1 MLVSEVKPITKARK
15 DLLKDKNPEEIIEII
30 IEKPLQRACKEC
42 REKNIETLMSSANK
56 NNIAKNNKKIVTK
69 ADIIKKSKQHKLQT
83 FFRAGKGYGWLMLD
97 FKTLSD
103 ENKEIIFSLE
113 KELGEE
119 SIWFVES
126 LNVYVKNSI
135 RRFFKL
141 NLIEEDAGDKYDVLY
156 KEKRLLLMISGA
168 IYPRRSV
175 FIRMPL
181 NKTTT
186 SYEVE
191 EYFTNIISKL
201 KKQ

>member
-15 DLLKDKNPEEIIEII
+15 DILKDKNPEETIEII
-30 IEKPLQRACKEC
+30 IEKPLQKACKEC
-42 REKNIETLMSSANK
+42 REKNIETLMSSANR
-56 NNIAKNNKKIVTK
+56 NNIAKNSKKIVNK
-69 ADIIKKSKQHKLQT
+69 ADVIRTSKQHKLQT
-83 FFRAGKGYGWLMLD
+83 FFRAGKGYAWLMLD

-103 ENKEIIFSLE
+103 ENKEIVFSLE

-119 SIWFVES
+119 KIWFVES
-126 LNVYVKNSI
+126 FNVHVRNTVRK
-135 RRFFKL
+135 FFKFK
-141 NLIEEDAGDKYDVLY
+141 LIEEDIGDKYDMLY

-181 NKTTT
+181 NQKTT
-186 SYEVE
+186 SEEVE
-191 EYFTNIISKL
+191 EYFSNIISKF

>member
-15 DLLKDKNPEEIIEII
+15 DLLKDKNPQEIIEII
-30 IEKPLQRACKEC
+30 IEKPLQKACKEC

-56 NNIAKNNKKIVTK
+56 NNIAKNNKKIVNK
-69 ADIIKKSKQHKLQT
+69 ADVIKKSKEHKLQT
-83 FFRAGKGYGWLMLD
+83 FFRAGKGYAWLMLD
-97 FKTLSD
+97 FKTLSN

-119 SIWFVES
+119 KIWFVES
-126 LNVYVKNSI
+126 FNVHVRNTV

-141 NLIEEDAGDKYDVLY
+141 NLIEEDIGDKFDVLY

-181 NKTTT
+181 NKATT
-186 SYEVE
+186 SEEVE
-191 EYFTNIISKL
+191 EYFSNIISKL

>member
-30 IEKPLQRACKEC
+30 IEKPLQKACKEC
-42 REKNIETLMSSANK
+42 REKNIETLMSSANR
-56 NNIAKNNKKIVTK
+56 NNIAKINKKIVNK
-69 ADIIKKSKQHKLQT
+69 ADVIKKSKQHKLQT
-83 FFRAGKGYGWLMLD
+83 FFQAGKGYAWLMLD
-97 FKTLSD
+97 FKTLSK

-119 SIWFVES
+119 TIWFVES
-126 LNVYVKNSI
+126 LNVHVRNKV
-135 RRFFKL
+135 RQFL
-141 NLIEEDAGDKYDVLY
+141 NIKLIEEDDGDKYDLLY
-156 KEKRLLLMISGA
+156 KEKRVLLMISGA

-181 NKTTT
+181 NETTT
-186 SYEVE
+186 SEEVE
-191 EYFTNIISKL
+191 EYFSNIISKL